1 MDLDFKRGNPMT
13 DTFKETTDAY
23 DFRDISKDYRD
34 LFDKSSG
41 APVMD
46 PAANF
51 SGRSYI
57 KLAQESL
64 SDKTK
69 Q

>member
-13 DTFKETTDAY
+13 DTFKEATDTY
-23 DFRDISKDYRD
+23 DFRDISKDYRGS
-34 LFDKSSG
+34 FDKSSG

-57 KLAQESL
+57 KLAQESF
-64 SDKTK
+64 SEDK
-69 Q
+69 QQ